1 MYLLFIRNKMRS
13 HRACFT
19 TRQRTSTKQT
29 EIIYSAY
36 GSARMSSAPQM
47 PRDSTSI
54 RYPPTHCST
63 SITNTA
69 QIHASF
75 AETWNGHKKRTS
87 CKSLICRGLQRIP
100 KYKVSLLYLFRT
112 RVATPSF
119 CINLNTNQLQS
130 LRVASLRKI
139 LVSEHWEG
147 TVAI

>member
-19 TRQRTSTKQT
+19 MRQRTSTKQT

-36 GSARMSSAPQM
+36 GSALMSSAPQIT
-47 PRDSTSI
+47 RD
-54 RYPPTHCST
+54 ST

-87 CKSLICRGLQRIP
+87 CKTLIHRRFRTSP
-100 KYKVSLLYLFRT
+100 KYKASLLYLFRT
-112 RVATPSF
+112 IVATPCF
-119 CINLNTNQLQS
+119 YILLNTNQLQT

>member
-1 MYLLFIRNKMRS
+1 MYLLFIKNKMRS

-19 TRQRTSTKQT
+19 MRQRTSTKQT

-36 GSARMSSAPQM
+36 GSALMSSAPQM
-47 PRDSTSI
+47 PRDSD
-54 RYPPTHCST
+54 ST

-75 AETWNGHKKRTS
+75 AETWNGHKKRAH
-87 CKSLICRGLQRIP
+87 CKPLICRGFRTTS
-100 KYKVSLLYLFRT
+100 KNKVSLLYLFRT

-119 CINLNTNQLQS
+119 YIHLNTNQLQT

-139 LVSEHWEG
+139 LVPEHWEG

>member
-19 TRQRTSTKQT
+19 MRQRTSTKQT

-36 GSARMSSAPQM
+36 GSALMSSAPQM

-54 RYPPTHCST
+54 RYPPHSST

-75 AETWNGHKKRTS
+75 AETWNGHKKRIRR
-87 CKSLICRGLQRIP
+87 KSFICRGFRTTP

-119 CINLNTNQLQS
+119 CIHLNTNQLQT
-130 LRVASLRKI
+130 LCVASLRKI

>member
-19 TRQRTSTKQT
+19 MRQRTSTKQT

-36 GSARMSSAPQM
+36 GSALMSSAPQM
-47 PRDSTSI
+47 PRD
-54 RYPPTHCST
+54 ST

-75 AETWNGHKKRTS
+75 AETWNGHKKRIRR
-87 CKSLICRGLQRIP
+87 KSLICRGFQRIP

-119 CINLNTNQLQS
+119 CINLIFNPLQAEH
-130 LRVASLRKI
+130 VAGLSKSI
-139 LVSEHWEG
+139 
-147 TVAI
+147 

>member
-1 MYLLFIRNKMRS
+1 MRS

-54 RYPPTHCST
+54 RYPPTHSST

-75 AETWNGHKKRTS
+75 AETWNGYKKRAS
-87 CKSLICRGLQRIP
+87 CKSLICRRFRGIP
-100 KYKVSLLYLFRT
+100 KHKVSLLYLFRT

-119 CINLNTNQLQS
+119 CIHLNTNQLQS

>member
-19 TRQRTSTKQT
+19 MHQRTSTKQT

-36 GSARMSSAPQM
+36 GSALMSSAPQM
-47 PRDSTSI
+47 PRD
-54 RYPPTHCST
+54 ST

-75 AETWNGHKKRTS
+75 AETWNGHKKRIP
-87 CKSLICRGLQRIP
+87 CKSLICRGFRRIP

-112 RVATPSF
+112 RVAAPSF
-119 CINLNTNQLQS
+119 CIHLNTNQLQT

-139 LVSEHWEG
+139 LVPEHWEG